1 MKTCCRCNKIKPFTD
16 FYKRTANSDGYQGF
30 CKECSKVYYKTWS
43 EQTPERKNRH
53 AEWKKERI
61 KENQQKYLE
70 HMVGKSCVDCGL
82 SDVRVLEFDHVR
94 GKKIDGVMQIIRR
107 GNTWDKVLEEMAK
120 CEIRCAN
127 CHRIA
132 TAERGNWW
140 INVSV
145 VTG

>member
-1 MKTCCRCNKIKPFTD
+1 MTPEEMAEKFHETYERLAPKF
-16 FYKRTANSDGYQGF
+16 G
-30 CKECSKVYYKTWS
+30 YKT
-43 EQTPERKNRH
+43 RK
-53 AEWKKERI
+53 A
-61 KENQQKYLE
+61 
-70 HMVGKSCVDCGL
+70 SAAP
-82 SDVRVLEFDHVR
+82 
-94 GKKIDGVMQIIRR
+94 
-107 GNTWDKVLEEMAK
+107 WDKVLEEIAK